1 MNHGIDGYFQEH
13 KRARERVSL
22 ISVVSSSVLFG
33 LLIAPSLF
41 PPLQQAINKL
51 LPETVRFGYEGQEQF
66 VRRIE
71 LIQSSG
77 NQPRLQQLGKVEPI
91 AQRKG
96 GEDDAERSPHPH
108 ARPLARTGP
117 KGPGLSEQDLISR
130 SISRLA
136 DVPVVQS
143 EDLVIEILV
152 RPEYPNALLERDVEG
167 RVTVQA
173 LVDTVGKVV
182 DVQVM
187 ASSGEDL
194 FERAAEAAVWQCR
207 FRPFRRAGAVSEVY
221 AVFRFSF
228 KIYD

>member
-1 MNHGIDGYFQEH
+1 MNHGIDRFFHERE
-13 KRARERVSL
+13 RARERVSL
-22 ISVVSSSVLFG
+22 LTVVTSSALFG
-33 LLIAPSLF
+33 LLIGPTLF
-41 PPLQQAINKL
+41 PPLQKVVNKM
-51 LPETVRFGYEGQEQF
+51 LPEAMRFGYEGQEQY

-71 LIQSSG
+71 LIQSAG
-77 NQPRLQQLGKVEPI
+77 NAARLQQVGRVEPK
-91 AQRKG
+91 AERRG
-96 GEDDAERSPHPH
+96 GETDGERSEHPH
-108 ARPLARTGP
+108 AKPVVRPGVR
-117 KGPGLSEQDLISR
+117 GPGTSAEDLISR
-130 SISRLA
+130 TVSRLA

-143 EDLVIEILV
+143 EDLVIEVLV

-173 LVDTVGKVV
+173 LVDTIGKVV

-187 ASSGEDL
+187 SSSGEDL

-207 FRPFRRAGAVSEVY
+207 FRPYRRAGALSEVY

>member
-22 ISVVSSSVLFG
+22 ISVVSSGVLFG

-41 PPLQQAINKL
+41 PPLQQVVNKL
-51 LPETVRFGYEGQEQF
+51 LPESVRFGYEGQEQF

-96 GEDDAERSPHPH
+96 GEDAAERSPHPH

>member
-1 MNHGIDGYFQEH
+1 MTHGIDGFFQER
-13 KRARERVSL
+13 KKAQERVSL
-22 ISVVSSSVLFG
+22 LSVLTSAGLFG

-41 PPLQQAINKL
+41 PPLQRAIDKL
-51 LPETVRFGYEGQEQF
+51 LPETMRFGYEGQEQF

-77 NQPRLQQLGKVEPI
+77 NQPRLQQLGKVEPV
-91 AQRKG
+91 AERKG
-96 GEDDAERSPHPH
+96 GETDGERSVHPR
-108 ARPLARTGP
+108 ARPQVRTGP
-117 KGPGLSEQDLISR
+117 RGPGTSQQDLIAR

-187 ASSGEDL
+187 ASSGESL
-194 FERAAEAAVWQCR
+194 FERAAETAVWQCR
-207 FRPFRRAGAVSEVY
+207 FRPYRRGGALSEVY

>member
-1 MNHGIDGYFQEH
+1 MNHGIDGYFQERE
-13 KRARERVSL
+13 RARERVSL
-22 ISVVSSSVLFG
+22 ISVVSSGLLYG

-41 PPLQQAINKL
+41 PPLQQVVNQL
-51 LPETVRFGYEGQEQF
+51 LPETMRFGYEGQDQF

-96 GEDDAERSPHPH
+96 GETDAERSTHPH

-117 KGPGLSEQDLISR
+117 KGPGTSEQDLISR
-130 SISRLA
+130 TISRLA
-136 DVPVVQS
+136 DVPVVRS
-143 EDLVIEILV
+143 DDLVIEILV

-187 ASSGEDL
+187 ASSGEAL

-207 FRPFRRAGAVSEVY
+207 FRPFRRAGTVSEVY

>member
-1 MNHGIDGYFQEH
+1 MNHGIHGFFQER

-22 ISVVSSSVLFG
+22 LTVGTSLALFG
-33 LLIAPSLF
+33 ALIAPTVF
-41 PPLQQAINKL
+41 PPLQHALNKI
-51 LPETVRFGYEGQEQF
+51 LPETLRFGYEGPDQY

-71 LIQSSG
+71 LMQSAG
-77 NQPRLQQLGKVEPI
+77 NESRLQQVGRVEPL
-91 AQRKG
+91 AERKG
-96 GEDDAERSPHPH
+96 GATEGKPSEHPH
-108 ARPLARTGP
+108 ARPEQRPGVR
-117 KGPGLSEQDLISR
+117 GPGSSAEDMITR
-130 SISRLA
+130 TISRLA
-136 DVPVVQS
+136 NVPVVQS
-143 EDLVIEILV
+143 DDLVIEVLV
-152 RPEYPNALLERDVEG
+152 RPEYPNALLERDIEG

-173 LVDTVGKVV
+173 LVDTIGKVV

-207 FRPFRRAGAVSEVY
+207 FRPYRRAGTLSEVY

>member
-1 MNHGIDGYFQEH
+1 MNHGIDGYFQERE
-13 KRARERVSL
+13 RARERVSL
-22 ISVVSSSVLFG
+22 ISVVSSGVLFG

-41 PPLQQAINKL
+41 PPLQQVVNRL
-51 LPETVRFGYEGQEQF
+51 LPETMRFGYEGQDQF

-96 GEDDAERSPHPH
+96 GETDAERSTHPH

-117 KGPGLSEQDLISR
+117 KGPGTSEQDLISR
-130 SISRLA
+130 TISRLA
-136 DVPVVQS
+136 DVPVVRS
-143 EDLVIEILV
+143 DDLVIEILV

-187 ASSGEDL
+187 ASSGEAL

-207 FRPFRRAGAVSEVY
+207 FRPFRRAGTVSEVY